1 MLKRIKMFRN
11 FYKLLKSENFQSTI
25 IPHLV
30 RNNGVRIMVKCSC
43 ESSLNFDSRLI
54 KNYINRL
61 VKFLISPQQGRSST
75 S

>member
-11 FYKLLKSENFQSTI
+11 FYKLLTAENFQASI
-25 IPHLV
+25 IPHFV
-30 RNNGVRIMVKCSC
+30 RNNGIRIMVECSC
-43 ESSLNFDSRLI
+43 ESSLNFDSRRI

-61 VKFLISPQQGRSST
+61 VHFLMPPQQGRSST